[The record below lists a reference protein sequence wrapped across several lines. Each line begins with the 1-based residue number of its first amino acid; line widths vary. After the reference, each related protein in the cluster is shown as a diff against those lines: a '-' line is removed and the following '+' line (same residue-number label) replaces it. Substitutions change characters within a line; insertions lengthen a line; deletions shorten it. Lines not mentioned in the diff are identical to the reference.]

1 MLTASAIFYYCVIPK
16 DVSEDPD
23 RYTVV
28 TSDNPCELLF
38 LQRILK
44 FEADIIVGHRDWE
57 MNADEVISI
66 VNVCHDQEYDPDGG
80 EAFVKIMESFG
91 IKLGMFWERA
101 MIVRLYRKYYQ
112 TFYNEYFNKL
122 SKAKQQDP
130 PKAIFYNAFSKT
142 VNEYINIEKKHGNIV
157 LKPGR

>member
-16 DVSEDPD
+16 DASENSDE
-23 RYTVV
+23 YVVV
-28 TSDNPCELLF
+28 TSENPCELLF

-44 FEADIIVGHRDWE
+44 FEADIIVGHRDWK
-57 MNADEVISI
+57 MNADKIIS
-66 VNVCHDQEYDPDGG
+66 VVDVCRNQTYDPDGG
-80 EAFVKIMESFG
+80 EAFINIMESFG
-91 IKLGMFWERA
+91 VKLPMFWERT
-101 MIVRLYRKYYQ
+101 MIAKMYRKYYQ
-112 TFYNEYFNKL
+112 SFYDDYYNKL

-130 PKAIFYNAFSKT
+130 PVAIFYNAFSKT